1 MPTVWNTLWS
11 VIRNCKME
19 LIGICGGIGSGKS
32 VVSRILRLR
41 GYEVYDCDY
50 EARILMSESD
60 EVRRAL
66 TGRWGENIYLAD
78 GALDRKAVS
87 AIVFADDAE
96 RLWLNEIGHGMVRY
110 DIKSWKQE
118 RSDTICFVE
127 SAILFESGVA
137 EMCDS
142 IWQVVASP
150 QIRRERIMK
159 RSGMSLDR
167 AEACMASQ
175 LKEQLLLEKS
185 GRTVIEIPN
194 DGASASDSL
203 LLTINEL
210 CKGLTHS
217 KNSDTR
223 SATY

>member
-66 TGRWGENIYLAD
+66 TGRWGEEIYHVD
-78 GALDRKAVS
+78 GSLDRKAVS
-87 AIVFADDAE
+87 AIVFADDAQ
-96 RLWLNEIGHGMVRY
+96 RLWLNELVHGMVRD
-110 DIKSWKQE
+110 DIISWKRE
-118 RSDTICFVE
+118 RSNKICFVE

-137 EMCDS
+137 AMCDS
-142 IWQVVASP
+142 IWHVVASP
-150 QIRRERIMK
+150 QVRRERIMK
-159 RSGMSLDR
+159 RSGMSMDR

-175 LKEQLLLEKS
+175 LNERQLLEQS
-185 GRTVIEIPN
+185 GRTVMEIPN
-194 DGASASDSL
+194 YGASASDSL
-203 LLTINEL
+203 LLTIDEL
-210 CKGLTHS
+210 CKEFTHS

-223 SATY
+223 IATY